1 MQWVKGSSTATAVSQ
16 IQSLAQ
22 ELQRATGVAITK
34 KKESL
39 SEYDSNCKSILFLHT
54 VLDIKAT
61 KVIQWKEYRN
71 GFASN

>member
-1 MQWVKGSSTATAVSQ
+1 MQWVKGSSIATAVSQ

-39 SEYDSNCKSILFLHT
+39 SEYDANCKSILFLHT